1 MDIDEPRGMWSLDQI
16 DSLVRMTKEM
26 EAGDLYLCAG
36 TRPFLKT
43 GDKLHEIS
51 EFPVITE
58 KVLEDFFTPFLSEEE
73 WQTWEHRGGDVEK
86 TYRDRDGLHVRISCH
101 NIVQGKGVTC
111 RILHKVPTFT
121 ELSPQGTE
129 TLTELSSSPQ
139 GLIIVTGK
147 ANSGK
152 TTTMAAFI
160 DHVTDIIARLS

>member
-1 MDIDEPRGMWSLDQI
+1 MDIDEPRGIWSLDQI

-86 TYRDRDGLHVRISCH
+86 TYRDHDGLLSGS
-101 NIVQGKGVTC
+101 IVTTMCRGKG
-111 RILHKVPTFT
+111 
-121 ELSPQGTE
+121 
-129 TLTELSSSPQ
+129 
-139 GLIIVTGK
+139 
-147 ANSGK
+147 
-152 TTTMAAFI
+152 
-160 DHVTDIIARLS
+160 